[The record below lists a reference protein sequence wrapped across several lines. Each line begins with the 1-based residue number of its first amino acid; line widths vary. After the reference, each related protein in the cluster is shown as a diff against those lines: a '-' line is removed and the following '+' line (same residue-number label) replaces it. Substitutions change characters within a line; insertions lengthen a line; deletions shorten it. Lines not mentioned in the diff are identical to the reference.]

1 MKPPNSLIFTN
12 YRAIGI
18 QVYTGSV
25 KVGQVDAVDASNRYD
40 FAVQPAKSA
49 KYVELKNGGTEGM
62 MNVAEV
68 EVYGTLGVF

>member
-18 QVYTGSV
+18 QVYAGNA
-25 KVGQVDAVDASNRYD
+25 KVGQVDAEDASNRYD

-49 KYVELKNGGTEGM
+49 KYVELKNGGTEYI
-62 MNVAEV
+62 NVAEV